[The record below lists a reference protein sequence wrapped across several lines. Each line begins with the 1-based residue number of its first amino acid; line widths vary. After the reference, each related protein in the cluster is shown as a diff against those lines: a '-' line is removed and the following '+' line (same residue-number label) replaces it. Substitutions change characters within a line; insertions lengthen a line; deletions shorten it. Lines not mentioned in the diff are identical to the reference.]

1 MVSDYRTIYLSDAY
15 RPETFDIHIISVYV
29 CVRRPGL
36 EPGTH
41 TLKVYCAN
49 QLCQRRVILFVNQ
62 YVKELN
68 T

>member
-29 CVRRPGL
+29 CAPA
-36 EPGTH
+36 GTR
-41 TLKVYCAN
+41 TRDPRIKSAL
-49 QLCQRRVILFVNQ
+49 LCQLSYERIILFVNQ